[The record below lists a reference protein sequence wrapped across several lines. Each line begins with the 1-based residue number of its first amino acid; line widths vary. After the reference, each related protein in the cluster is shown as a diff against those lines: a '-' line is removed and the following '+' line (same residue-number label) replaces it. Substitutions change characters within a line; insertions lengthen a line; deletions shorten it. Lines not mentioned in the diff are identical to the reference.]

1 MSDVVAAPEEMTR
14 DELEAYVRDLES
26 DVENLNESTSAMRN
40 ELAFIKRTL
49 VVLTDA
55 EIGGEHHP
63 LEGLPEAGE
72 QTRGD
77 IEDIQTAVESHGE
90 TLATIA
96 DVESEK
102 SSEGEK
108 IGAIVAYADQARGG
122 MAKALVT
129 PKEIAGAT
137 GCSKRYAYDLVDKI
151 GGADEDVSGFDEGQY
166 PWAAVR
172 EATTVP
178 TSTGTEQKPKALKI
192 DFDRVQR
199 NPGALNWFN
208 NGNGGEGGE

>member
-1 MSDVVAAPEEMTR
+1 MSETRPALEELTR
-14 DELEAYVRDLES
+14 DELEAHVRDLEGEI
-26 DVENLNESTSAMRN
+26 DAVGEEMRQL
-40 ELAFIKRTL
+40 ETDMAFVKKALTT
-49 VVLTDA
+49 LTDA
-55 EIGGEHHP
+55 DLGE
-63 LEGLPEAGE
+63 EMGVMELPQFAER
-72 QTRGD
+72 TRDD
-77 IEDIQTAVESHGE
+77 IEDLQIAVENHGE

-108 IGAIVAYADQARGG
+108 VGAIVAYADQARGQSP
-122 MAKALVT
+122 KALAT

-151 GGADEDVSGFDEGQY
+151 GGADEDAGDFGEGQY

-172 EATTVP
+172 EATAVP

-199 NPGALNWFN
+199 DSGALNWFN